1 MSSMIEVTNETYI
14 LRWPRYSDHKVTFT
28 DSQVTYTE
36 PKMTYSEPKVTYSEP
51 ISNQ

>member
-14 LRWPRYSDHKVTFT
+14 LRWPRYHKVTFT

-36 PKMTYSEPKVTYSEP
+36 PKVTYSEPKVTYYEP
-51 ISNQ
+51 IGNQ